1 MPVLIPA
8 IYDLIIFEP
17 EFMVSNMKMINPL
30 IIVKILSTILL
41 VESLAFLVCIP
52 VAILYKEPISPFL
65 WSTALTGLFYFF
77 FSLISRRADISG
89 ISNRDAYI
97 AVVVSWFLLSAA
109 GTLPYLFS
117 GVLTSFNDA
126 FFEASSGF
134 TTTGASVIND
144 VEILPRSILFWRSFT
159 HWIGGIG
166 IIVLV
171 IIILP
176 TLKLTAQQLF
186 SLESSLK
193 EKILPKTKAIGFR
206 LLFVYIGLTVI
217 QILFLCIG
225 GTDLLDSICLTF
237 GTVATG
243 GFSTKNAG
251 IANYSPYI
259 QYVITIFMYLSGVS
273 FVLYYYLVKRHFNK
287 VRQNEELWFYTGVVL
302 ASGLL
307 AAIILITQADKPVEL
322 AFREGFF
329 QVTSIITTTGFATTD
344 YLLWPPAG
352 LILIF
357 VLLFTGASTGSTTGG
372 IKMARHLLT
381 IKNIRNVFIKLVHP
395 NAITQVKLNR
405 KPVSDRTNISVISF
419 ILLYIFI
426 FLVGTVIIVL
436 LGIDPVTSA
445 SAVAATLGNV
455 GPGLGLIGPMYN
467 FSAMPELS
475 KAIFSLLMIIGR
487 LEITTLFIIF
497 SRSFW
502 KV

>member
-1 MPVLIPA
+1 
-8 IYDLIIFEP
+8 
-17 EFMVSNMKMINPL
+17 
-30 IIVKILSTILL
+30 
-41 VESLAFLVCIP
+41 
-52 VAILYKEPISPFL
+52 
-65 WSTALTGLFYFF
+65 
-77 FSLISRRADISG
+77 
-89 ISNRDAYI
+89 
-97 AVVVSWFLLSAA
+97 
-109 GTLPYLFS
+109 
-117 GVLTSFNDA
+117 
-126 FFEASSGF
+126 
-134 TTTGASVIND
+134 
-144 VEILPRSILFWRSFT
+144 
-159 HWIGGIG
+159 
-166 IIVLV
+166 
-171 IIILP
+171 
-176 TLKLTAQQLF
+176 
-186 SLESSLK
+186 
-193 EKILPKTKAIGFR
+193 
-206 LLFVYIGLTVI
+206 
-217 QILFLCIG
+217 
-225 GTDLLDSICLTF
+225 
-237 GTVATG
+237 
-243 GFSTKNAG
+243 
-251 IANYSPYI
+251 
-259 QYVITIFMYLSGVS
+259 MYLSGVS